1 VFESAIQ
8 EAEQAQSPSPRLKAR
23 TEAILRAALE
33 ELAEVGYSGF
43 SYEAVAGRVGVAKTT
58 VYRRY
63 PTKIDLVRAALRH
76 FLDEAAGE
84 VPNTGSLR
92 GDLVALGLKATQ
104 IASSVLGQS
113 LFRTRLLDRVA
124 PELDA
129 LGAEFER
136 ERDSANRAVA
146 VRALARGELSSEA
159 DFVTLVQVLSG
170 AILFKLVIKHEAVGE
185 LEITHM
191 VDLLLNGVSRPA
203 ASATRTRH
211 GL

>member
-1 VFESAIQ
+1 MFESAIQ

-191 VDLLLNGVSRPA
+191 VDLLLNGVSRPV